1 MSYQIN
7 EGKFNLPE
15 AWQDQTVNAFT
26 LPHSQVNFVIN
37 RVPVVE
43 GVNHED
49 FYHQIM
55 HQFESLTHY
64 HLTEHREF
72 ELQNQPVH
80 LLEYDWKSPESHIYQ
95 LAVLWIVGKQLLTF
109 TFTSTMPLT
118 ESQKDYLLDIVY
130 SFEPTT
136 E

>member
-1 MSYQIN
+1 MYYQIN
-7 EGKFNLPE
+7 EGKFKLPE
-15 AWQDQTVNAFT
+15 SWQDQSVNAFT
-26 LPHSQVNFVIN
+26 LPNSQVNFVIN
-37 RVPVVE
+37 RMPLVE

-55 HQFESLTHY
+55 HQFESLTNY
-64 HLTEHREF
+64 HLIEHRQF

-109 TFTSTMPLT
+109 TFTSTIPLT
-118 ESQKDYLLDIVY
+118 ESQKDYLLNIVY